1 MSERV
6 ETFTDAVR
14 LRRNWIV
21 PTVAFIVAL
30 LGIALMYAEG
40 DLTLLGMMCLW
51 MGGWIAPLTLIRNAF
66 QLARPTTLVATE
78 RELRVGDEVIPVETI
93 QEARRVPRAKKKDE
107 TVVELKL
114 GPWKTIALRLRIPD
128 AQRLVNILEVRAGER
143 RATFTIVLPYFV
155 RFLASLLVVGLPWFL
170 YRLAEAP
177 DQIPGLIVLLPLGI
191 VPVCAVIALFLG
203 FIRGKLTVGA
213 EGFTTK
219 WYNVRRLYRF
229 ADVTLVG
236 KAASSGGAIVETLVH
251 WHGKKLR
258 YVVLDAPDTHA
269 DRGAESRALA
279 DTMEQAFS
287 RWKRAPA
294 AAELGT
300 HLVRGQRSAQ
310 EWLAGIDQLVR
321 CGGARYRI
329 AAVTPEAL
337 TDLTKATTATA
348 ETRIGAAAALL
359 RMNDP
364 AHRSTV
370 RIAAEACA
378 EPRTR
383 MALLELVDAADDEA
397 RFTEALSRVR

>member
-1 MSERV
+1 MDERV
-6 ETFTDAVR
+6 EHFTGAIR
-14 LRRNWIV
+14 MRRNWIV
-21 PTVAFIVAL
+21 PAVSVAVAL
-30 LGIALMYAEG
+30 LGIGLMCVEG
-40 DLTLLGMMCLW
+40 DLTFVGMLCVW
-51 MGGWIAPLTLIRNAF
+51 MGGWIAPLTLARNAF
-66 QLARPTTLVATE
+66 QLARPTTLEATE
-78 RELRVGDEVIPVETI
+78 KELRVGDEVIPVEAI
-93 QEARRVPRAKKKDE
+93 KEARRIPRAKKPYE

-114 GPWKTIALRLRIPD
+114 GPWKTIALRLGLTE
-128 AQRLVNILEVRAGER
+128 AQRLVNILAVREGER
-143 RATFTIVLPYFV
+143 RATFTIILPYFV
-155 RFLASLLVVGLPWFL
+155 RFIGSLLVVGLPWFV

-191 VPVCAVIALFLG
+191 VPVCAVIAALLG
-203 FIRGKLTVGA
+203 FVRGKLTVGA

-219 WYNVRRLYRF
+219 WYNVRRHYRF

-251 WHGKKLR
+251 WNSKKLR
-258 YVVLDAPDTHA
+258 FVVLDAPDTHA

-279 DTMEQAFS
+279 DTMDQAFL

-300 HLVRGQRSAQ
+300 HLVRGGRTAA

-321 CGGARYRI
+321 GGAQYRV

-337 TDLTKATTATA
+337 TDLTKATTATT
-348 ETRIGAAAALL
+348 ETRLAAAAALL
-359 RMNDP
+359 RMNGP
-364 AHRSTV
+364 AHRGTV

-378 EPRTR
+378 EPATR
-383 MALLELVDAADDEA
+383 LALLELVDAADDEA